1 MTAFSLSW
9 WNNSARFLLR
19 GMNMIWDSVEILH
32 FSCIHMEL
40 TETRIHSIRDR
51 NDFHKILI
59 TPHDLIAIFVIGWT
73 MVPDVCSCNLINCH
87 LNDLSLRFLIW
98 FDVGLTLGE
107 SVMELKNALAI
118 RWISSVSKLE
128 EMKTVGCPPSPPP
141 LEHAQKRGRNTI
153 WQRRLGN
160 DILLVALGDGRL
172 VGCYHSNRGQLVRY
186 VTLRYVLVR
195 DFGSL
200 SGQISERDSVK
211 RFPATGNFKLAS
223 RLVEKTEKKRTNK
236 QTEEA

>member
-141 LEHAQKRGRNTI
+141 LLSTP
-153 WQRRLGN
+153 RREEETRFDSGAWEMIFCWLH
-160 DILLVALGDGRL
+160 LVMGDWWDAIIPTEANWFVML
-172 VGCYHSNRGQLVRY
+172 RY
-186 VTLRYVLVR
+186 VT
-195 DFGSL
+195 F
-200 SGQISERDSVK
+200 
-211 RFPATGNFKLAS
+211 
-223 RLVEKTEKKRTNK
+223 
-236 QTEEA
+236 

>member
-141 LEHAQKRGRNTI
+141 SWARPEERKKHDLTA
-153 WQRRLGN
+153 
-160 DILLVALGDGRL
+160 ALGKWYF
-172 VGCYHSNRGQLVRY
+172 VGCTWWWEIGGMLSFQQRPIGSLCY
-186 VTLRYVLVR
+186 VTLRFSAWFWLFVWSDLR
-195 DFGSL
+195 T
-200 SGQISERDSVK
+200 
-211 RFPATGNFKLAS
+211 RFCQEVP
-223 RLVEKTEKKRTNK
+223 RHR
-236 QTEEA
+236 